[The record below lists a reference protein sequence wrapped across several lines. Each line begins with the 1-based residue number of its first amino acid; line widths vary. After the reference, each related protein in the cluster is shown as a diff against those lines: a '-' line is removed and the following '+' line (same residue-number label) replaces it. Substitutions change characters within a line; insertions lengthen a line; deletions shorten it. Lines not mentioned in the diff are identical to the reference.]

1 MSETEKADLGVV
13 GLAVMGANL
22 ARNAAHKGFGVALF
36 NRHGGADRRADAG
49 AWAARGGSSPRSPL
63 PDFVASLK
71 TPRIAI
77 IMVKAGKPVDEM
89 IDEIMPHLEPGDI
102 LVDAGNSLFTD
113 TQRRVKACE
122 AKGVRFVGMGVSGGE
137 EGALNGPSMMP
148 GGDRAAYDRLAPF
161 LDKMAAQAYGRPC
174 CAYIGTDGAGHY
186 VKMVHNGIEYA
197 DMQLIAETY
206 DILKSVYGLDASAIA
221 DVFASWKTSALDSYL
236 IDITTE
242 VLRKTDATGK
252 PLVDAILDE
261 AEQKGTGRW
270 TAAVRAR
277 ARRSASPRSPRRSTP
292 ARCRAGAS
300 CARPSSASSRI
311 RRRRRGRPRPTRST
325 RFATRSTPP
334 RSSPTSRASSR
345 WRSPARNTAG
355 ASISARSPR
364 SGAPAASSAPACST
378 ASWTPTSATRSCK
391 ACCSPS
397 TFATRS
403 LRPKARGAR
412 RSRLRSR
419 AGVPT
424 PAFSSTLAYYD
435 GLRRARGPANLM
447 QGLRDYFGAHT
458 YRRLDKPGVFHT
470 RWAQDGA
477 EEQTG

>member
-22 ARNAAHKGFGVALF
+22 ARNAARKGFGVALF
-36 NRHGGADRRADAG
+36 NRHRERTDALTKEHG
-49 AWAARGGSSPRSPL
+49 RDGRFVPSKTL
-63 PDFVASLK
+63 VDFVASLK

-77 IMVKAGKPVDEM
+77 IMVKAGKPVDEL

-113 TQRRVKACE
+113 TQRRVKTCE
-122 AKGVRFVGMGVSGGE
+122 AKSIRFVGMGVSGGE

-161 LDKMAAQAYGRPC
+161 LDKMAAEAYGRPC

-270 TAAVRAR
+270 TAQSALELGVPITAITEAVYAR
-277 ARRSASPRSPRRSTP
+277 AL
-292 ARCRAGAS
+292 
-300 CARPSSASSRI
+300 SSR
-311 RRRRRGRPRPTRST
+311 RELR
-325 RFATRSTPP
+325 ATVGKFFPHPKTPP
-334 RSSPTSRASSR
+334 RKAAPDEIDALRDALY
-345 WRSPARNTAG
+345 AAKIVAYEQGFEQMAVAG
-355 ASISARSPR
+355 AQYGWRLDLSEIAAIWRAGCIIRARMLDRIMDAFERDPTLQSLLLAEHFRDAVASAE
-364 SGAPAASSAPACST
+364 G
-378 ASWTPTSATRSCK
+378 SWRK
-391 ACCSPS
+391 AV
-397 TFATRS
+397 S
-403 LRPKARGAR
+403 LAVD
-412 RSRLRSR
+412 

-435 GLRRARGPANLM
+435 GLRRARGPTNLI
-447 QGLRDYFGAHT
+447 QGLRDHFGAHT
-458 YRRLDKPGVFHT
+458 YRRLDKLGVFHT
-470 RWAQDGA
+470 RWGQDGA
-477 EEQTG
+477 EEQTKGD